1 MIDER
6 QPNCQHANYHLVMR
20 HDCQQ
25 KHRHLKA
32 RNQPKRENAWL
43 QAGFSLIEV
52 LVSIVVLSFG
62 MLGMVGM
69 QAASLQANREARIQ
83 SAAVF
88 LGRELAETIRGNK
101 NIGILTSSN
110 PYVGSF
116 TSSPLVV
123 SAPSYCLN
131 ATPTPSTGCTST
143 TDVANAQM
151 TEWLTRVDAEL
162 PGARV
167 DVCFDSTP
175 FTAGG
180 LPQWACSN
188 SGGVLVVKIGW
199 TRGSTDRSQSGAS
212 GLEAATTPM
221 VVLPVTPGSTT

>member
-1 MIDER
+1 MG
-6 QPNCQHANYHLVMR
+6 H
-20 HDCQQ
+20 
-25 KHRHLKA
+25 HRHQTQRLNMNIRKSKWSSNY
-32 RNQPKRENAWL
+32 RRH
-43 QAGFSLIEV
+43 AGFSLVEV

-62 MLGMVGM
+62 LLGMVGM
-69 QAASLQANREARIQ
+69 QAASLQANKDARLQ
-83 SAAVF
+83 SSAVF

-101 NIGILTSSN
+101 NVGILASSN

-116 TSSPLVV
+116 STSPLVV
-123 SAPSYCLN
+123 GTPSYCLN
-131 ATPTPSTGCTST
+131 ATPATACTGT

-151 TEWLTRVDAEL
+151 TEWLSRVDEEL

-188 SGGVLVVKIGW
+188 TGGVLVVKIGW
-199 TRGSTDRSQSGAS
+199 TRRSTDRTQSGAS
-212 GLEAATTPM
+212 GLDKATTPL
-221 VVLPVTPGSTT
+221 VVLPVTPGSAT

>member
-1 MIDER
+1 MG
-6 QPNCQHANYHLVMR
+6 H
-20 HDCQQ
+20 
-25 KHRHLKA
+25 HRHHLRPSNLVTGKSKFGGA
-32 RNQPKRENAWL
+32 RWRH
-43 QAGFSLIEV
+43 AGFSLIEV

-62 MLGMVGM
+62 LLGMVGM
-69 QAASLQANREARIQ
+69 QAASLQANKEARLQ
-83 SAAVF
+83 SSAVF

-101 NIGILTSSN
+101 NVGILSTNN

-116 TSSPLVV
+116 ATSPLVFGT
-123 SAPSYCLN
+123 PSYCLN
-131 ATPTPSTGCTST
+131 AAPAAACTST
-143 TDVANAQM
+143 TDIANAQM
-151 TEWLTRVDAEL
+151 TEWLARIGAEL

-188 SGGVLVVKIGW
+188 TGGVLVVKIGW
-199 TRGSTDRSQSGAS
+199 TRRSTDRTLSGDAAI
-212 GLEAATTPM
+212 ERATTPL